1 MENIYISAF
10 YSVRTTNS
18 YAYGIFIYVLPWSDW
33 TQSNLPIAD
42 ILYSRHLVIA
52 DTFSWNRPNHCQI
65 LIEKSLYRGYIVD
78 TFLVGNRYS
87 GHNFFAPREQFKS
100 NFPGVSGDRIFFV
113 LKQIICYSIIKSFY
127 LTHFSTFTFSKLSTF
142 IIVSYQ

>member
-1 MENIYISAF
+1 MIRLNTVKPA
-10 YSVRTTNS
+10 YSGYTLQRTPCN
-18 YAYGIFIYVLPWSDW
+18 
-33 TQSNLPIAD
+33 
-42 ILYSRHLVIA
+42 SRHFFV
-52 DTFSWNRPNHCQI
+52 DRPNHCQI
-65 LIEKSLYRGYIVD
+65 LIEKSLYRGYIAD
-78 TFLVGNRYS
+78 TFLVGNCYS
-87 GHNFFAPREQFKS
+87 GHNFFVPREQFKS